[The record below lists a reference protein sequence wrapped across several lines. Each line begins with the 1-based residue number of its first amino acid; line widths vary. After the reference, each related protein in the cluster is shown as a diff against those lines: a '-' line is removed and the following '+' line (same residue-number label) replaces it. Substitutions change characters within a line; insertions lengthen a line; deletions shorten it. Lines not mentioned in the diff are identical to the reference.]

1 MPRAKRLA
9 RPSRAHNRV
18 RVRPKPKP
26 DIINLSNQEGEVV
39 VMPLHGL
46 VHDSPVITAIQKS
59 TRRGRKDAVRR
70 KQAVREIDNSIEAY
84 GKLIRGIFKA
94 FNIPLK

>member
-1 MPRAKRLA
+1 MRTRT
-9 RPSRAHNRV
+9 RVPSSR
-18 RVRPKPKP
+18 KP
-26 DIINLSNQEGEVV
+26 DIINLSNQEGEVMIV
-39 VMPLHGL
+39 PLHGL

-59 TRRGRKDAVRR
+59 TRRGRKDAARR
-70 KQAVREIDNSIEAY
+70 AQAVREIDNSIEAY